1 MRLLGRAGA
10 SKSARRQRSHVYV
23 WGAFPVPIC
32 EADAQVFVCAPARAR
47 CVLAPCLGG
56 QGERVGESKTGQ
68 SPKAPAA
75 PCSVA
80 VPCEF
85 RGHSLLFR
93 YFGRGGFLLPFCS
106 GAGRSKNAKRN
117 LLGVGAES
125 IGLEPQLFWQR
136 ARPIVLKSKGC
147 GRRGRAAIE
156 IFGRPAACAQESR
169 ENSQSKMLL

>member
-56 QGERVGESKTGQ
+56 KANAWGNRKQDKAQRRLLLRV
-68 SPKAPAA
+68 
-75 PCSVA
+75 
-80 VPCEF
+80 
-85 RGHSLLFR
+85 LLRCRVNFEATRFCVR
-93 YFGRGGFLLPFCS
+93 YFGRGVLLPFCS